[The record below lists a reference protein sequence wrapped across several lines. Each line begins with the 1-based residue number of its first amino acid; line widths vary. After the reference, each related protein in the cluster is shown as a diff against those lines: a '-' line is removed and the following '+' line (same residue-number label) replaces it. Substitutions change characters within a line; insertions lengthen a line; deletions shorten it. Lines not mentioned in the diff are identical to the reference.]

1 MAISTVMDGSV
12 SESGQSL
19 RVNPLQPRLSDKA
32 NMACVIKVIALF
44 LSVLKEAGFL
54 KDYF

>member
-1 MAISTVMDGSV
+1 MDGSV